1 MSTPKAAVLLTNKKK
16 VSIFYSIFTEREKPM
31 KHYSSAI
38 IGHVTLDTNT
48 DHLDNTVDIVGGAV
62 MYSSA
67 SAKALGHTVAA
78 ITKVAPKDSSR
89 LDCFL
94 IPKEDIYCISSKK
107 STTMANKY
115 FTPDKEKRV
124 CRCSEKGDPFT
135 IDDIPELDADIYHLA
150 GLVYGDFNGE
160 MMRVLSNKA
169 PLAVD
174 VQALLRHVNEED
186 GSMFFEDWSEKKE
199 LLPLITYLKT
209 DAAEAEI
216 LTGLTDRFE
225 AAKLLHSWGAKEVCI
240 THNTKVLAYDGRDF
254 FTCPIRAR
262 NLSGRTGRGDTTFAA
277 YINERLSHSIK
288 DSLLT
293 ATATVSLKMETPG
306 PLDCTR
312 GDIEAYISE
321 FYKDCI

>member
-1 MSTPKAAVLLTNKKK
+1 
-16 VSIFYSIFTEREKPM
+16 M

-38 IGHVTLDTNT
+38 IGHITMDTNT
-48 DHLDNTVDIVGGAV
+48 DHLDHTVDIVGGAV
-62 MYSSA
+62 VYSSA
-67 SAKALGHTVAA
+67 SAHALGHTVAA
-78 ITKVAPKDSSR
+78 VTKVAPKDSGR
-89 LDCFL
+89 LDSFT
-94 IPKEDIYCISSKK
+94 IPAEDIFCTFSEK

-115 FTPDKEKRV
+115 FTPDKEKRI
-124 CRCSEKGDPFT
+124 CRCSSKGDAFT
-135 IDDIPELDADIYHLA
+135 LADIPELEADIYHLA

-160 MMRVLSNKA
+160 IIKALAAKA

-174 VQALLRHVNEED
+174 VQALLRHVNED

-199 LLPLITYLKT
+199 LLPYISYLKT

-225 AAKLLHSWGAKEVCI
+225 AAKMLCSWGAKEVCI
-240 THNTKVLAYDGRDF
+240 THNTEVLAYDGRDF

-277 YINERLSHSIK
+277 YINERLTRSIK
-288 DSLLT
+288 ESLLT

-306 PLDCTR
+306 PLKCTR
-312 GDIEAYISE
+312 ADIEAYINE
-321 FYKDCI
+321 FYADVK